1 MTSGETRSVLES
13 LAVALTRTG
22 VDGLSFS
29 DRQIARSS
37 RLVADGPDGSVLFSL
52 PIFQHWFAAQA
63 ILAGDVPAAEV
74 VADVLSFNRWRW
86 AAAVAALSAPGAEA
100 VDDLLGTWVAGNP
113 GAAAWVINEA
123 FSGHRDWRTEGDEDL
138 DAETSGAR
146 LLRALRTWTKSLG
159 PLADGVLPSPVVQG
173 PVGLGVTVSGHRID
187 VAFSTSRPA
196 ADYVTE
202 VPPGV
207 HPLLPV
213 PVPDWLPW
221 ISGGAPEG
229 DAWPWTMVRNMI
241 AKATLKKLSNDPFL
255 GAPDGIWVQERRFDF
270 ARRLLGR
277 GSLFHGDLPA
287 DEVRKR
293 AAETFDAVGR
303 DRDARISVS
312 GSGTYSGAELED
324 LVSWIDATAAVQVG
338 WHLPEEDVPH
348 PAGGWVWDFYSP
360 QRLMEF
366 EVEVYGRACEA
377 YDEALAH
384 SFARLGWS
392 MPTSAFA
399 PFGVILE
406 VRYDGAARRGAEPGL
421 TVMRVPM
428 ALMPQIVP
436 SGPEAI
442 WSASGRAVVTQT
454 KRETAADRER
464 HSATLETT
472 RSWLAEQNRE
482 PISGLG
488 WMNTGAHD
496 MRNVRPASS
505 VAASWLWNDLKSL
518 GLGTGTFP
526 QLR

>member
-1 MTSGETRSVLES
+1 LARRLDEALSAASRDWASADDHLSRALRLVELTYPAIAAALGDGDRAELSESWAQQRSVSVRDL
-13 LAVALTRTG
+13 LL
-22 VDGLSFS
+22 
-29 DRQIARSS
+29 Q
-37 RLVADGPDGSVLFSL
+37 LVGPG
-52 PIFQHWFAAQA
+52 
-63 ILAGDVPAAEV
+63 
-74 VADVLSFNRWRW
+74 
-86 AAAVAALSAPGAEA
+86 AALSS
-100 VDDLLGTWVAGNP
+100 D
-113 GAAAWVINEA
+113 
-123 FSGHRDWRTEGDEDL
+123 
-138 DAETSGAR
+138 
-146 LLRALRTWTKSLG
+146 
-159 PLADGVLPSPVVQG
+159 
-173 PVGLGVTVSGHRID
+173 
-187 VAFSTSRPA
+187 
-196 ADYVTE
+196 
-202 VPPGV
+202 
-207 HPLLPV
+207 
-213 PVPDWLPW
+213 
-221 ISGGAPEG
+221 
-229 DAWPWTMVRNMI
+229 
-241 AKATLKKLSNDPFL
+241 
-255 GAPDGIWVQERRFDF
+255 
-270 ARRLLGR
+270 
-277 GSLFHGDLPA
+277 
-287 DEVRKR
+287 
-293 AAETFDAVGR
+293 
-303 DRDARISVS
+303 
-312 GSGTYSGAELED
+312 
-324 LVSWIDATAAVQVG
+324 
-338 WHLPEEDVPH
+338 
-348 PAGGWVWDFYSP
+348 
-360 QRLMEF
+360 